1 MEIERKFKVEKLP
14 NLQNVKKAKII
25 QAYLNTDSEPT
36 LRIRKYN
43 DEYLLTYKYSKK
55 DNEINVC
62 NEVELPITEE
72 CFNNLLTK
80 IEGNI
85 IEKTRYFINE
95 IELDIFEGKYEG
107 LILAEVE
114 FESIEDANRY
124 NKPNWL
130 GEDVTKDKNYRNSYL
145 AKKTLIF

>member
-114 FESIEDANRY
+114 FESIEDANR
-124 NKPNWL
+124 
-130 GEDVTKDKNYRNSYL
+130 
-145 AKKTLIF
+145 

>member
-55 DNEINVC
+55 DNELNVC

-107 LILAEVE
+107 LVLAEVE
-114 FESIEDANRY
+114 FESIEDANKY

-145 AKKTLIF
+145 AKKH

>member
-85 IEKTRYFINE
+85 IEYC
-95 IELDIFEGKYEG
+95 
-107 LILAEVE
+107 
-114 FESIEDANRY
+114 
-124 NKPNWL
+124 KPNN
-130 GEDVTKDKNYRNSYL
+130 DNTK
-145 AKKTLIF
+145 

>member
-145 AKKTLIF
+145 AKKH

>member
-95 IELDIFEGKYEG
+95 IELDIFEGKYKG
-107 LILAEVE
+107 MVLAEVE
-114 FESIEDANRY
+114 FDSIEDANNY
-124 NKPNWL
+124 VKPNWL

-145 AKKTLIF
+145 AKKH

>member
-107 LILAEVE
+107 LVLAEVE

-145 AKKTLIF
+145 AKKH

>member
-1 MEIERKFKVEKLP
+1 MEIERKFKVNIIPDLT
-14 NLQNVKKAKII
+14 NIKKVKII
-25 QAYLNTDSEPT
+25 QGYLNTDSEPT
-36 LRIRKYN
+36 LRVRKYG

-55 DNEINVC
+55 DKSINVC
-62 NEVELPITEE
+62 NEMELPITEE

-95 IELDIFEGKYEG
+95 IELDIFEGKYKG
-107 LILAEVE
+107 MVLAEVE
-114 FESIEDANRY
+114 FDSIEDANNY
-124 NKPNWL
+124 VKPNWL

-145 AKKTLIF
+145 AKKH

>member
-62 NEVELPITEE
+62 NEVELTITEE

-145 AKKTLIF
+145 AKKH

>member
-114 FESIEDANRY
+114 FESIEAANRY

-145 AKKTLIF
+145 AKKH

>member
-14 NLQNVKKAKII
+14 NLENVKKAKII

-124 NKPNWL
+124 NKPDWL

-145 AKKTLIF
+145 AKKH

>member
-62 NEVELPITEE
+62 DEVELPITEE

-145 AKKTLIF
+145 AKKH

>member
-14 NLQNVKKAKII
+14 NLENVKKAKII

-145 AKKTLIF
+145 AKKH

>member
-62 NEVELPITEE
+62 NEVELPNTEE

-145 AKKTLIF
+145 AKKH

>member
-55 DNEINVC
+55 DNGINVC

-145 AKKTLIF
+145 AKKH

>member
-1 MEIERKFKVEKLP
+1 MEIERKFKVNNIP
-14 NLQNVKKAKII
+14 NLNNVKKVKII
-25 QAYLNTDSEPT
+25 QGYLNTDSEPT

-55 DNEINVC
+55 DKEINIC
-62 NEVELPITEE
+62 DEVELPITEE

-107 LILAEVE
+107 LVLAEVE
-114 FESIEDANRY
+114 FKSVEEANKY
-124 NKPNWL
+124 NKPSWL

-145 AKKTLIF
+145 AKKH